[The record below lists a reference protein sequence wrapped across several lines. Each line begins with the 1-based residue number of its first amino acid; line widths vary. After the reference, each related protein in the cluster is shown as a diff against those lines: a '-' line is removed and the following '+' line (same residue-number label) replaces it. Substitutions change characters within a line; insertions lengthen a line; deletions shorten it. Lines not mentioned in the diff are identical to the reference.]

1 MHPCPCGSK
10 KEYKN
15 CCQKI
20 IDGKVLPETAE
31 QLMRSRYSAFTQ
43 QKIDYLKK
51 TSSGRA
57 LENFSFKQTYD
68 FAMQAMWHGL
78 TIIKSIQT
86 EEPNISYV
94 EFIADFSIRNKKS
107 KIHELSRFDKIN
119 GVWYYVDGKH
129 IE

>member
-1 MHPCPCGSK
+1 MSSCPCGSK

-15 CCQKI
+15 CCQGIIQGKI
-20 IDGKVLPETAE
+20 LPETAE
-31 QLMRSRYSAFTQ
+31 QLMRSRYSAFAKL
-43 QKIDYLKK
+43 KIDYLKK

-57 LENFSFKQTYD
+57 LEHFSFKQTYD
-68 FAMQAMWHGL
+68 FAMQAVWLGL
-78 TIIKSIQT
+78 TIVKSIKT
-86 EEPNISYV
+86 AEPNVSYV

-129 IE
+129 LE